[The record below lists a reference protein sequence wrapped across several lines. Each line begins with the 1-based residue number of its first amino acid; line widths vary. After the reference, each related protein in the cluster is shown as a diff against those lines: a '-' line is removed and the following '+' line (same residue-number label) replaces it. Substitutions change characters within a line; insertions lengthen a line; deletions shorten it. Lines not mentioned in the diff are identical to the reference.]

1 MNEWGVG
8 GQSFRGGRT
17 FPLGPESASS
27 PLVLL
32 APYPQLDSSVCD
44 NFGSGTSGVEG
55 RGERYTSEKY
65 RKRDLLRRGTDSR
78 IQDVKKKMNP
88 FAPHLPEKKCNF
100 PSILAA
106 PSTSYK
112 NTK

>member
-1 MNEWGVG
+1 MNDWGVG

-78 IQDVKKKMNP
+78 IQDVKKKNESLCSPSPRKEMQ
-88 FAPHLPEKKCNF
+88 F
-100 PSILAA
+100 PLNSSCAEH
-106 PSTSYK
+106 
-112 NTK
+112 